1 MRQSMRI
8 IFQCLNKMPPGE
20 IKIDDAKVS
29 PPKRSEMKESM
40 EALIHHFK
48 LYTEGYTVPPG
59 ETYTAIEAP
68 KVSFNN
74 LCNIHHHVTIFD
86 YIFLTVINIFK
97 HRVKWAYI
105 WFLMAQVNHTAAK
118 LEHLVSIIL

>member
-8 IFQCLNKMPPGE
+8 IEQCLNKMPSGE
-20 IKIDDAKVS
+20 IKIDDAKIS

-68 KVSFNN
+68 KVGK
-74 LCNIHHHVTIFD
+74 
-86 YIFLTVINIFK
+86 FLFK
-97 HRVKWAYI
+97 WN
-105 WFLMAQVNHTAAK
+105 FL
-118 LEHLVSIIL
+118 

>member
-1 MRQSMRI
+1 MEEMRQSMRI
-8 IFQCLNKMPPGE
+8 VFQCLNKMPPGE

-68 KVSFNN
+68 KVSLCIHFLFNAKF
-74 LCNIHHHVTIFD
+74 LCNTI
-86 YIFLTVINIFK
+86 
-97 HRVKWAYI
+97 R
-105 WFLMAQVNHTAAK
+105 
-118 LEHLVSIIL
+118 

>member
-1 MRQSMRI
+1 MEEMRQSMRI
-8 IFQCLNKMPPGE
+8 VFQCLNKMPPGE

-68 KVSFNN
+68 KVGGQIALLLF
-74 LCNIHHHVTIFD
+74 
-86 YIFLTVINIFK
+86 
-97 HRVKWAYI
+97 
-105 WFLMAQVNHTAAK
+105 
-118 LEHLVSIIL
+118 

>member
-1 MRQSMRI
+1 MRQSMHI
-8 IFQCLNKMPPGE
+8 VLQCLNKMPPGE

-68 KVSFNN
+68 KVGQSFKGDD
-74 LCNIHHHVTIFD
+74 IMW
-86 YIFLTVINIFK
+86 
-97 HRVKWAYI
+97 R
-105 WFLMAQVNHTAAK
+105 
-118 LEHLVSIIL
+118 

>member
-68 KVSFNN
+68 KVGLIISLYLLPLRRINS
-74 LCNIHHHVTIFD
+74 FD
-86 YIFLTVINIFK
+86 YTVLNCYRK
-97 HRVKWAYI
+97 S
-105 WFLMAQVNHTAAK
+105 LDG
-118 LEHLVSIIL
+118 